1 MRQNIDRL
9 IDLVKKTGDKIII
22 VDREDHKDALVLMS
36 LDDYEKLLRN
46 KDKISDHKED
56 LTIFKEEDKIEKINE
71 DIAILQE
78 KEKIKELDEAMG
90 LTSEEQSKT
99 EAEETDSQF
108 YFEPVE

>member
-22 VDREDHKDALVLMS
+22 VDREDGGDALVLMS
-36 LDDYEKLLRN
+36 LNDYEKLLRN
-46 KDKISDHKED
+46 KEKMLDYKED

-78 KEKIKELDEAMG
+78 KEKITELNEVLG
-90 LTSEEQSKT
+90 LAGEEQNKT
-99 EAEETDSQF
+99 EAEETDNQF